1 MITAQPDLFTLD
13 TPTSIPYA
21 KHSATSRDAAVAVRP
36 RAMNHE
42 RQVYETIVAAGA
54 KGVTRKELAA
64 CIGWA
69 ENQQNRITG
78 RVAALITAGKVRE
91 DHTIQYDRL
100 GEPTWQV
107 VRRDGSAVLIAVGR
121 QG

>member
-1 MITAQPDLFTLD
+1 MIAAQPDLFTLD
-13 TPTSIPYA
+13 EPTSIPYA
-21 KHSATSRDAAVAVRP
+21 KHSATSRDAAVAMKP

-54 KGVTRKELAA
+54 RGITRKELAA

-107 VRRDGSAVLIAVGR
+107 VRRDGSAVLVAAGR